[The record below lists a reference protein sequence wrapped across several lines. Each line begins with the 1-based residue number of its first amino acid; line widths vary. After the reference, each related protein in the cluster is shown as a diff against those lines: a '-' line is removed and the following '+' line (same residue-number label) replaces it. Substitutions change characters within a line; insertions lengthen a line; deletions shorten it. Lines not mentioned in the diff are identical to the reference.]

1 MSDSRKLRLG
11 VIGAGA
17 FAQACH
23 VPGLMSH
30 PQAEVVMI
38 CGRERTRT
46 QSVATRFGIP
56 SITVDPAELCACEQV
71 DAITICTPNEA
82 HSRHAL
88 LALHHG
94 KHVFCEK
101 PLSLSVRDATEM
113 ASVARASGVVHQVG
127 FTFRHLFG
135 VQDLQRRIK
144 EGEVGEPFLLRA
156 HHEYSLRSVAGA
168 DWSRRREVAGGG
180 VLHDTGSHLFDVARF
195 ILGPITAIRADLQ
208 SAGRPGVEADDV
220 ATVGFRCASGAHGQW
235 FASRLT
241 PARRP
246 NFIQVIGSEGALEAL
261 ISRGGFD
268 ALSRS
273 TGSGWEDVGLPDEA
287 GDGRPHA
294 LDRMMR
300 SFVDACLQGRLC
312 DGAASF
318 DDGLAVQRLI
328 AAAEEAAGTGG
339 WVQLDPP
346 SQARGL
352 EDRNAGP

>member
-1 MSDSRKLRLG
+1 LSIGRLAMSGSRKLRLG

-38 CGRERTRT
+38 CGRDRTRT

-56 SITVDPAELCACEQV
+56 SITLDPTELCACKHL
-71 DAITICTPNEA
+71 DAVTICTPNEA

-88 LALHHG
+88 LALNHG

-101 PLSLSVRDATEM
+101 PLSLTVREATEM
-113 ASVARASGVVHQVG
+113 VSVARASGVVHQVG

-135 VQDLQRRIK
+135 VQELQRRVK
-144 EGEVGEPFLLRA
+144 KGEVGEPFLLRA
-156 HHEYSLRSVAGA
+156 HHEYNLKSVAEV
-168 DWSRRREVAGGG
+168 DWRRRREVAGGG
-180 VLHDTGSHLFDVARF
+180 VLHDTGSHLFDLARF
-195 ILGPITAIRADLQ
+195 ILGSITAVRADLQ
-208 SAGRPGVEADDV
+208 LVGRPGVETDDV
-220 ATVGFRCASGAHGQW
+220 ATVGFRCASGANGQW
-235 FASRLT
+235 FATRVT

-273 TGSGWEDVGLPDEA
+273 GLSGWEDVCLPEEA
-287 GDGRPHA
+287 RDGRTHA

-312 DGAASF
+312 EGAASF
-318 DDGLAVQRLI
+318 DDGLAVQQLI
-328 AAAEEAAGTGG
+328 ATAEKAARLGG
-339 WVQLDPP
+339 WAQLEPA
-346 SQARGL
+346 S
-352 EDRNAGP
+352 